1 MNPGQMETI
10 AKRISEDRKMR
21 EELDTLKRGQVPPQ
35 QFDTNQ
41 PAASASGSEDE
52 LLDQYN
58 SGVRTPQTEAA
69 ARRAA
74 GFG

>member
-1 MNPGQMETI
+1 ME
-10 AKRISEDRKMR
+10 KELSE
-21 EELDTLKRGQVPPQ
+21 LKQKEVPSQ

-41 PAASASGSEDE
+41 PAAGASGSEDE

-58 SGVRTPQTEAA
+58 SGIRNPQTEAA

-74 GFG
+74 GLG

>member
-1 MNPGQMETI
+1 ME
-10 AKRISEDRKMR
+10 KELSE
-21 EELDTLKRGQVPPQ
+21 LKQKQVPPQ

-41 PAASASGSEDE
+41 PAASASGSEDD

-58 SGVRTPQTEAA
+58 SGVRNPQTEAA